1 MKRIFIFLF
10 FMLSIPFS
18 VHADPNALVA
28 DLSHHLIAIH
38 TDFKGTDVVLF
49 GSVDEGG
56 HIVVTV
62 KGPRKNFVVQR
73 KEKTMGVWLNRTGI
87 KYHNM
92 PSFFRIASD
101 VPLDEI
107 LTPNMITRYEFT
119 PETLDIESSKD
130 FFSNKYRFYK
140 EELIEKLRT
149 NNFYG
154 RDIERIKF
162 LGPHLFRTILHF
174 PSNVPP
180 GIYTVHVYLIK
191 DNQVIAAQSTPLSV
205 NKVGLSA
212 DLFAFA
218 HNNSFIYGIT
228 AILCALMLGAVG
240 GIVLRRG
247 RHAT

>member
-1 MKRIFIFLF
+1 MRQIFLF
-10 FMLSIPFS
+10 LVFMALSFS
-18 VHADPNALVA
+18 VQADPNALVA

-49 GSVDEGG
+49 GSADERG

-62 KGPRKNFVVQR
+62 KGPRKNYVVQR
-73 KEKTMGVWLNRTGI
+73 KEKTMGIWMNRTGI

-107 LTPNMITRYEFT
+107 LTPNMITRHEFT
-119 PETLDIESSKD
+119 PETFDIESSKD

-140 EELIEKLRT
+140 DALIEKLRAEH
-149 NNFYG
+149 FYG
-154 RDIERIKF
+154 RDEERIKF
-162 LGPHLFRTILHF
+162 LGLHLFRTILHF

-180 GIYTVHVYLIK
+180 GIYTVHVYLIR

-205 NKVGLSA
+205 NKVGISA

-218 HNNSFIYGIT
+218 HENSFIYGIT
-228 AILCALMLGAVG
+228 AILCALLLGAVG